1 MSRFEERITRLEQTL
16 PHVEPAELARWR
28 EAGEPLLL
36 VDVRQ
41 PEEAQGASI
50 EGAVNIPR
58 PRLEAS
64 IESHLEDPAQPVVVF
79 CGGRGRSHL
88 VAESLRAMDI
98 DARVLRG
105 GSAAWQEYCSESGS
119 NPNPG

>member
-58 PRLEAS
+58 PKLEAS
-64 IESHLEDPAQPVVVF
+64 IESHMQDPQQPVVVF
-79 CGGRGRSHL
+79 CGGRGRSQL
-88 VAESLRAMDI
+88 VADSLRAMGM

-105 GSAAWQEYCSESGS
+105 GYSAWRDTQT
-119 NPNPG
+119 